1 MYEYRIVNKNTN
13 EEDTIF
19 GYTYADACKRCKV
32 NPNEMLV
39 IDCEY
44 VD

>member
-1 MYEYRIVNKNTN
+1 MYEYRIINKNTN
-13 EEDTIF
+13 EENVIF
-19 GYTYADACKRCKV
+19 GHTYADACKRWKV
-32 NPNEMLV
+32 DPNEVLV